1 MKNLR
6 CLFVLFVLLL
16 TSCQSGLMS
25 AANLEDTLRPVLQR
39 HDALLTG
46 QLDPATLSAED
57 KVTYRRSSYLLL
69 RTLDIALGKEPP
81 APPPDLNLP
90 APVPVSQ

>member
-6 CLFVLFVLLL
+6 CLPVLFVLLL

-25 AANLEDTLRPVLQR
+25 AANLEDTLRPILQR

-46 QLDPATLSAED
+46 QLDPTTISVED

-69 RTLDIALGKEPP
+69 RTLDIALGKEPS
-81 APPPDLNLP
+81 APPSDLNLP
-90 APVPVSQ
+90 APAPVSQ